1 MSQKTE
7 SSSFSLL
14 SFNTFGTL
22 FFAPNILR
30 RLKTFAQ
37 TVNDSDIDIL
47 CLQEVATH
55 YHFNVLRKML
65 TNYPY
70 HARKKTIM
78 GPKGGLVIFSKLPIE
93 DIQYDTFASLGS
105 IAMYTQLLR
114 NGILSV
120 RIKDMPLWIC
130 NTHLI
135 SDFEYEASKKN
146 RYYKY
151 VYGQVQESAEFLQ
164 QKAESDD
171 TVLLAGDFNMTPI
184 DPGYKAFLQT
194 SGSKDVFAGETKPT
208 YYKDSIDWRFKAPKD
223 VRIDYIFLRDSYDRI
238 TIKSTEYAFT
248 KTVQITPSIISYL
261 SDHIGLLAK
270 FSIKK

>member
-1 MSQKTE
+1 MSQNKE
-7 SSSFSLL
+7 ILSFSLL

-30 RLKTFAQ
+30 RLKAFA
-37 TVNDSDIDIL
+37 TIVNESDIDIL

-55 YHFNVLRKML
+55 YHFNVLKKML

-70 HARKKTIM
+70 HARKKTLM
-78 GPKGGLVIFSKLPIE
+78 GSKGGLVIFSKLPIE
-93 DIQYDTFASLGS
+93 DIQYSTFASLGS
-105 IAMYTQLLR
+105 VAMYTQLLR

-120 RIKDMPLWIC
+120 RIKGMPLWVC
-130 NTHLI
+130 DTHLI
-135 SDFEYEASKKN
+135 SDFEYEASKNN

-151 VYGQVQESAEFLQ
+151 VYGQVQESAEFMQ
-164 QKAESDD
+164 QKADPDD
-171 TVLLAGDFNMTPI
+171 TVFLAGDFNITPA

-194 SGSKDVFAGETKPT
+194 SGAKDVFAGDTKPT
-208 YYKDSIDWRFKAPKD
+208 YFKDSIEWIFKAPKD
-223 VRIDYIFLRDSYDRI
+223 VRIDYIFLRDSCDRI

-248 KTVQITPSIISYL
+248 KTVQITPSITSYL
-261 SDHIGLLAK
+261 SDHIGLLTK